1 MNPEDVR
8 KLIGGYATG
17 SLSEAERKLLFEA
30 ALKDDELFDEI
41 AGEQVLKEIL
51 EEPGAR
57 QRLLSALGTDAKSV
71 KAPWWSR
78 SWPWM
83 GGAVTVAVAIIIVV
97 ALRTPVPQPPP
108 QEIAQVLKSA
118 EPVAAPAPP
127 PPPTP
132 AAPTPQ
138 ALRKVA
144 PGPPAPAALADAPKS
159 SVDAIE
165 EARSDKAQVQAAA
178 PAPPP
183 PAPRVARQEVGAV
196 SEFAA
201 RGGRA
206 EALSANIVS
215 VFGFNYAVRADRVLE
230 IIPSSPGFLSVADG
244 TNVLRPSGL
253 APAGMPV
260 RVQIPAG
267 TMSVTIGFYAV
278 QGITGAAVR
287 RDEASGTVTDQDP
300 PNGRISIQLFLTPAP
315 Q

>member
-30 ALKDDELFDEI
+30 ALKDEALFDEL

-57 QRLLSALGTDAKSV
+57 QRLLSALGGEPKPIQ
-71 KAPWWSR
+71 APWWSKP
-78 SWPWM
+78 WPWM
-83 GGAVTVAVAIIIVV
+83 GAAVTVAVAIIIVV
-97 ALRTPVPQPPP
+97 AQRTPVPPLPP
-108 QEIAQVLKSA
+108 QQVAQVLKSV
-118 EPVAAPAPP
+118 EPIAPP
-127 PPPTP
+127 PPPPPP
-132 AAPTPQ
+132 AATPK

-144 PGPPAPAALADAPKS
+144 PPPASVDAIAEARADKAEPQALADAPPPP
-159 SVDAIE
+159 
-165 EARSDKAQVQAAA
+165 AAA
-178 PAPPP
+178 PRALG
-183 PAPRVARQEVGAV
+183 GAAAG
-196 SEFAA
+196 FAA
-201 RGGRA
+201 GRRA

-215 VFGFNYAVRADRVLE
+215 VFGFNYTVRADRVLE

-244 TNVLRPSGL
+244 DNVLRPNGL

-267 TMSVTIGFYAV
+267 TMSVTIGFYAI
-278 QGITGAAVR
+278 QGSTGVPVR
-287 RDEASGTVTDQDP
+287 RDETSGTVTDQDP
-300 PNGRISIQLFLTPAP
+300 PNRRISIQLFLTPGT

>member
-17 SLSEAERKLLFEA
+17 SLSEAERKALFDA
-30 ALKDDELFDEI
+30 ALDDQELFDEL

-57 QRLLSALGTDAKSV
+57 QRLLSTLGAKSIQ
-71 KAPWWSR
+71 APWWSKP
-78 SWPWM
+78 WLWM
-83 GGAVTVAVAIIIVV
+83 GAAVTVAVAIIIVV
-97 ALRTPVPQPPP
+97 AQRTPLPQPT

-127 PPPTP
+127 PP
-132 AAPTPQ
+132 AAPVAPK

-144 PGPPAPAALADAPKS
+144 PPAP
-159 SVDAIE
+159 SVDAIA
-165 EARSDKAQVQAAA
+165 EARADKAEAQPLAD
-178 PAPPP
+178 APPP
-183 PAPRVARQEVGAV
+183 PAPQQQRVALGAV
-196 SEFAA
+196 REFAA

-215 VFGFNYAVRADRVLE
+215 VFGFNYTVRADGVLE

-278 QGITGAAVR
+278 QGITSAALR
-287 RDEASGTVTDQDP
+287 RDEASGTVTDQNP
-300 PNGRISIQLFLTPAP
+300 PNGRISIQVFLTPAT